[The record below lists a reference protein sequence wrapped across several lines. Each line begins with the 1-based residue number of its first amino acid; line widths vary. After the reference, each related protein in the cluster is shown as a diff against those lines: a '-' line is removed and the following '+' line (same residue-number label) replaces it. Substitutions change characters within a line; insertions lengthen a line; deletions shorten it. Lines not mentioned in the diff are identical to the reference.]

1 MIRRKLYIQSVK
13 ALPYLLYQS
22 IFYYL
27 SYTSI
32 QYYGIECIE
41 MESRPLNTLIKW
53 KNYENLDEDRDG
65 EKQKIH
71 IFAKLPCL
79 RSWLVDYSWLSLC
92 LTQQNYC
99 QTLIIP
105 IQWFV
110 CLSHLYIANFYLFS
124 MPWISFQQFI
134 QSRFNDSENDTQ
146 YICTCSQNVEKIQR
160 SI

>member
-1 MIRRKLYIQSVK
+1 MGRNKRF
-13 ALPYLLYQS
+13 
-22 IFYYL
+22 IF
-27 SYTSI
+27 
-32 QYYGIECIE
+32 
-41 MESRPLNTLIKW
+41 
-53 KNYENLDEDRDG
+53 
-65 EKQKIH
+65 
-71 IFAKLPCL
+71 FAKLPCL

-110 CLSHLYIANFYLFS
+110 CLSHLYVANFYLFS

-146 YICTCSQNVEKIQR
+146 YICTCSQNVETIQR
-160 SI
+160 SISFTFFWFAPLRSKPEKKAGGSCEPPNKTIMKFFLFKYCFIANKLQLEWHYKS